1 MSILS
6 NFALSAGTLIA
17 CLTALWAISYKIKDA
32 SIIDIF
38 WGAGFGI
45 VAIVCLVNF
54 YTNSQIGLP
63 PYWWAKYIWLLAA
76 MPIIWAVRLS
86 GYLAKRNLGHGE
98 DKRYVAMQERAAK
111 QGVSEDKW
119 RKRSYLNIFLGQGLL
134 IMIVSAP
141 IWIAMATGQPH
152 YVMTNPEC
160 IDGGCL
166 DGGKYEMTYI
176 GPLALIGAALWLI
189 GFLFET
195 IGDMQLAKFMRE
207 NKNYSGPQED
217 KPVLNTGL
225 WKYTRHPNYF
235 GNACMWWGIWIVAC
249 AAPWGWVTIFA
260 PIVMTILLT
269 RVSGRDLL
277 ERNMKK
283 RKAYRDYIENTS
295 GFFPLPPKTKAAKA
309 L

>member
-6 NFALSAGTLIA
+6 NFALSAGALIL

-45 VAIVCLVNF
+45 VAIVCAL
-54 YTNSQIGLP
+54 NSEIMT
-63 PYWWAKYIWLLAA
+63 PYLWLLAA
-76 MPIIWAVRLS
+76 LPTIWAVRLS
-86 GYLAKRNLGHGE
+86 AYLAKRNLGHGE
-98 DKRYVAMQERAAK
+98 DKRYVSMQKRAEK
-111 QGVSEDKW
+111 KGMSEDAW
-119 RKRSYLNIFLGQGLL
+119 RRRSYFTIFLGQGLL

-141 IWIAMATGQPH
+141 VWVAMTTGYYTPKNPVTAEPPIAVT
-152 YVMTNPEC
+152 
-160 IDGGCL
+160 
-166 DGGKYEMTYI
+166 I
-176 GPLALIGAALWLI
+176 GALAIIGAALWLI

-195 IGDMQLAKFMRE
+195 IGDMQLSKFMKA
-207 NKNYSGPQED
+207 NKDYDGPQED

-225 WKYTRHPNYF
+225 WRYTRHPNYF
-235 GNACMWWGIWIVAC
+235 GNACMWWGIYIVAC
-249 AAPWGWVTIFA
+249 AAPSGWVTIFA

-283 RKAYRDYIENTS
+283 RKAYREYIARTS
-295 GFFPLPPKTKAAKA
+295 GFFPLPPKAHSEVDVS
-309 L
+309 

>member
-6 NFALSAGTLIA
+6 NFGLSAATLIV
-17 CLTALWAISYKIKDA
+17 CLTLLWAISYKIKDA

-45 VAIVCLVNF
+45 VAIVCIV
-54 YTNSQIGLP
+54 NSQAMT
-63 PYWWAKYIWLLAA
+63 PYLWLLAA

-98 DKRYVAMQERAAK
+98 DKRYVAMQERAK
-111 QGVSEDKW
+111 KNGKTEDQW
-119 RKRSYLNIFLGQGLL
+119 RKRSYFNIFLGQGLL
-134 IMIVSAP
+134 IAIISAP
-141 IWIAMATGQPH
+141 VWVAMATGLEAYGPQETTDQNVILSGLKAIP
-152 YVMTNPEC
+152 
-160 IDGGCL
+160 
-166 DGGKYEMTYI
+166 I
-176 GPLALIGAALWLI
+176 GLLAILGAALWLI

-195 IGDMQLAKFMRE
+195 IGDFQLAQFMKA
-207 NKNYSGPQED
+207 NKNYDGPKED
-217 KPVLNTGL
+217 KPVLNSGL

-277 ERNMKK
+277 ERDMKK
-283 RKAYRDYIENTS
+283 RKAYRDYIEKTS

>member
-6 NFALSAGTLIA
+6 NFGLSAGALFV

-45 VAIVCLVNF
+45 VAIVCML
-54 YTNSQIGLP
+54 NSELMT
-63 PYWWAKYIWLLAA
+63 PYLWLLAA

-86 GYLAKRNLGHGE
+86 AYLAKRNLGHGE
-98 DKRYVAMQERAAK
+98 DKRYVAMQARAAK
-111 QGVSEDKW
+111 KGMSEDAW
-119 RKRSYLNIFLGQGLL
+119 RKRSYFTIFLGQGFL
-134 IMIVSAP
+134 IMLVSAP
-141 IWIAMATGQPH
+141 VWVAMATGVTGSPWIE
-152 YVMTNPEC
+152 TG
-160 IDGGCL
+160 DGGWINMSSL
-166 DGGKYEMTYI
+166 IGIQM

-195 IGDMQLAKFMRE
+195 IGDYQLSKFMKA
-207 NKNYSGPQED
+207 NKDYDGPQED
-217 KPVLNTGL
+217 KPVLNSGL

-235 GNACMWWGIWIVAC
+235 GNACMWWGIWITAC

-295 GFFPLPPKTKAAKA
+295 GFFPLPPKSKAAKA

>member
-6 NFALSAGTLIA
+6 NFGLSALA
-17 CLTALWAISYKIKDA
+17 LFVCLTTLWVISYRIKDA

-45 VAIVCLVNF
+45 VALVCAL
-54 YTNSQIGLP
+54 NSEMMT
-63 PYWWAKYIWLLAA
+63 PYLWLLAA
-76 MPIIWAVRLS
+76 MPFIWAVRLS
-86 GYLAKRNLGHGE
+86 LYLAKRNLGHGE
-98 DKRYVAMQERAAK
+98 DKRYVAMRKRA
-111 QGVSEDKW
+111 EDKGKTEDQW
-119 RKRSYLNIFLGQGLL
+119 RKGTLFSIFYGQGFLILL
-134 IMIVSAP
+134 VSAP
-141 IWIAMATGQPH
+141 VWVAMATGYDASGNDYAFNEDHEQLAIFRYYKTYLIAFLPI
-152 YVMTNPEC
+152 C
-160 IDGGCL
+160 GG
-166 DGGKYEMTYI
+166 
-176 GPLALIGAALWLI
+176 ALWLI

-195 IGDMQLAKFMRE
+195 VGDYQLSKFMKA
-207 NKNYSGPQED
+207 NKDYDGPKED
-217 KPVLNTGL
+217 KPVLNSGL

-235 GNACMWWGIWIVAC
+235 GNACMWWGIYIVAC

-277 ERNMKK
+277 ERDMKK

-295 GFFPLPPKTKAAKA
+295 GFFPLPPKTKLAKE